1 MGIGTI
7 GVLGVSTAISVTSCD
22 TPSTGEKFIS
32 LTPKSSDDTHF
43 TFGLT
48 DTITYKYK
56 TINFTDHGFE
66 ITGNDK
72 DEFQITDINTS
83 SSELTISKIN
93 ENLPIG
99 SYSFK
104 IHDKTENIDSDE
116 QNVSVIEPTIKKL
129 YINGINN

>member
-7 GVLGVSTAISVTSCD
+7 GVLGIGTAISVTSCD
-22 TPSTGEKFIS
+22 APSAGEKFIS
-32 LTPKSSDDTHF
+32 LTPKSPDDTHF
-43 TFGLT
+43 TFGST
-48 DTITYKYK
+48 DPITYKYK
-56 TINFTDHGFE
+56 TINFTDHDFE

-72 DEFQITDINTS
+72 DEFQITDINIS
-83 SSELTISKIN
+83 SSELTIAKTNKDLS
-93 ENLPIG
+93 IG

-116 QNVSVIEPTIKKL
+116 QNVSVIEPTINKL